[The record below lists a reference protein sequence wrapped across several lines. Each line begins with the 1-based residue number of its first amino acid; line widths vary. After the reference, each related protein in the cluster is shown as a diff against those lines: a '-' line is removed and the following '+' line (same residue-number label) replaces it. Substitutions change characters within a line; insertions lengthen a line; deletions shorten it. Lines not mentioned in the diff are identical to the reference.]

1 MQNKPKKKQ
10 RYAQSDA
17 GGPDGLEASNKP
29 NKRAVEKLGSFE
41 FISSEL
47 LDDTP
52 SDGDL
57 DSPLDHV
64 PTNNKP
70 GTVGRISDLVRNDS
84 HAANQRGVLTS
95 RKLNFDSQSGHMIEQ
110 PVLKGSQSTK
120 NQRVEAETA
129 SENPIN

>member
-17 GGPDGLEASNKP
+17 GGPDGQEVTKKP

-52 SDGDL
+52 SDGDI
-57 DSPLDHV
+57 DSPIEPV
-64 PTNNKP
+64 PNNNKP
-70 GTVGRISDLVRNDS
+70 GTVGRISDLARNDS
-84 HAANQRGVLTS
+84 HTTAN
-95 RKLNFDSQSGHMIEQ
+95 
-110 PVLKGSQSTK
+110 
-120 NQRVEAETA
+120 
-129 SENPIN
+129 